1 MTSEQDP
8 RRRRVVID
16 ANVLYAMPLADTLLS
31 AADYSLFQLRW
42 SADLLQEVRETMEKR
57 GFSARAVERRIS
69 MMAEA
74 FADEEVR
81 GYQELIPQLQL
92 PDPDDR
98 HVLAVAIHAQAE
110 VIVTA
115 NVKDFPPAVLA
126 AHGVDVQ
133 TPNDFLVDLTRQ
145 FPQHML
151 ALVHEQCDRL
161 RHPVMSFAELL
172 HVIAQYA
179 PAFSQ
184 LLSALELEVR
194 DQESDAAGGAPAAQ
208 PDDSG
213 AAARILADTDQLT
226 DA

>member
-1 MTSEQDP
+1 MTSERDP

-42 SADLLQEVRETMEKR
+42 SADLLHEVHKTMETR
-57 GFSARAVERRIS
+57 GFSARAVARRIS

-81 GYQELIPQLQL
+81 GYQDLIPQLQL

-98 HVLAVAIHAQAE
+98 HVLAVAIHVQAE

-126 AHGVDVQ
+126 AHGLSVQ
-133 TPNDFLVDLTRQ
+133 SPNAFLVDLTTQHPRQ
-145 FPQHML
+145 ML
-151 ALVHEQCDRL
+151 ALVHEQADRL
-161 RHPVMSFAELL
+161 RRPAMSFAALL
-172 HVIAQYA
+172 HLLEQHA

-194 DQESDAAGGAPAAQ
+194 DRESNTPAGAPAALL
-208 PDDSG
+208 DDSG
-213 AAARILADTDQLT
+213 ATGVV
-226 DA
+226 